1 MKLVNTLT
9 RQEEEFVPLGDT
21 VLMYVCGVTPYD
33 ENHIGHAMSY
43 IVFDVLR
50 RYLEYQGYRVRHV
63 QNFTDIDD
71 RIIARAA
78 RLGIDEAELA
88 QRYID
93 RYFEDMRALNILPAH
108 EYPRATQ
115 EIPEMVRMIERLVE
129 KGYAYVAPAQAGL
142 PVRQAGSGHGDVY
155 YRVERKRD
163 YGKLSRRSLEDMVV
177 GARVEPGEGKENPMD
192 FALWKSAKAGEP
204 AWDSPWGPGRPGW
217 HIECSAMSL
226 KYLGEQIDIHGG
238 GEDLIF
244 PHHENEI
251 AQTEAFT
258 GKDPFVRYWL
268 HNAWVR
274 MGEEKMSKSLGNFV
288 PVREAVQRWGADAVR
303 LFVLTSHYRSPLTYS
318 EEALDAAKRGVER
331 LRTSLSSTPGSA
343 PDAGS
348 SGLAQLGAASAA
360 LDASPFRER
369 FIEAMDRDLNT
380 PQAVAALF
388 DLAREINRARDEGQ
402 AVEEAQTTLRELADL
417 LGLTLEEEEE
427 GLLAAA
433 PFIQLL
439 IELREELRQA
449 KRYDLADRIRSRL
462 GEMGIALEDTAQGTV
477 WKRRD

>member
-1 MKLVNTLT
+1 MKLVNTIT

-21 VLMYVCGVTPYD
+21 VSMYVCGVTPYD

-50 RYLEYQGYRVRHV
+50 RYLEYRGYRVRHV

-115 EIPEMVRMIERLVE
+115 EIPEMIRMIEGLVE
-129 KGYAYVAPAQAGL
+129 KGYAYVAPAQAE
-142 PVRQAGSGHGDVY
+142 SGHGDVY
-155 YRVERKRD
+155 YRVKRKRD
-163 YGKLSRRSLEDMVV
+163 YGKLSRRNLEDMVA

-258 GKDPFVRYWL
+258 GKEPFVRYWL

-288 PVREAVQRWGADAVR
+288 PVREAVRRWGADAVR

-318 EEALDAAKRGVER
+318 EEALDAAKRGAER
-331 LRTSLSSTPGSA
+331 LRTSLSSA
-343 PDAGS
+343 P
-348 SGLAQLGAASAA
+348 QVGAALAE

-388 DLAREINRARDEGQ
+388 DLAREINRARDENQ
-402 AVEEAQTTLRELADL
+402 ALEEAQTTLRELADL
-417 LGLTLEEEEE
+417 LGLTLAKEEES
-427 GLLAAA
+427 LAAT

-439 IELREELRQA
+439 IELRKELRQA
-449 KRYDLADRIRSRL
+449 KRYDLADSIRSRL
-462 GEMGIALEDTAQGTV
+462 GELGVALEDTPQGTI